1 MSGIEVHFSCYVEI
15 GSAAAPRGTRRIH
28 HARDT
33 CRTARLLGAGALTL
47 LAPSAAFAAPDG
59 ASSTF
64 NPTITPSVIAPG
76 GRVTLGAGGCTGETT
91 VSSGIFDTATIP
103 SGSTTATATV
113 DSDARRGA
121 VYAVTF
127 TCGSTG
133 TSRNVNLTITGGA
146 TSSPTPTTVPTA
158 SSTALVP
165 GGVRGGLGG
174 SSGTTDTVEVAAGGD
189 PGGRGGLGRPLLRA
203 SP

>member
-1 MSGIEVHFSCYVEI
+1 MRAIRV
-15 GSAAAPRGTRRIH
+15 APL
-28 HARDT
+28 A
-33 CRTARLLGAGALTL
+33 LLGASALTL
-47 LAPSAAFAAPDG
+47 LAPSAAHAAPDG
-59 ASSTF
+59 ATSTF

-91 VSSGIFDTATIP
+91 VTSGIFDTTTIP
-103 SGSTTATATV
+103 SGSTTATATI
-113 DSDARRGA
+113 DTDARRGA

-127 TCGSTG
+127 ACGSTG

-146 TSSPTPTTVPTA
+146 TSTPTPTATAVPTA

-174 SSGTTDTVEVAAGGD
+174 SSGSTDTLEVAAGA
-189 PGGRGGLGRPLLRA
+189 GLVAMAAAGALYFARRRTA
-203 SP
+203 DRRH

>member
-1 MSGIEVHFSCYVEI
+1 MRAIRV
-15 GSAAAPRGTRRIH
+15 APL
-28 HARDT
+28 A
-33 CRTARLLGAGALTL
+33 LLGATALTL
-47 LAPSAAFAAPDG
+47 IAPSTAFAAPDG
-59 ASSTF
+59 ATSTF
-64 NPTITPSVIAPG
+64 NPTISPSVIAPG

-91 VSSGIFDTATIP
+91 VSSGIFDTTTIP

-113 DSDARRGA
+113 DTDARRGA

-127 TCGSTG
+127 ACGSTG

-146 TSSPTPTTVPTA
+146 TSTPTPTPTTVPTA

-174 SSGTTDTVEVAAGGD
+174 SSGTTDTVEVAAGAA
-189 PGGRGGLGRPLLRA
+189 LVIAAA
-203 SP
+203 SGALYFARRRTADRRH

>member
-1 MSGIEVHFSCYVEI
+1 MRAIRV
-15 GSAAAPRGTRRIH
+15 APL
-28 HARDT
+28 A
-33 CRTARLLGAGALTL
+33 LLGASALTL
-47 LAPSAAFAAPDG
+47 LAPSAAHAAPDG
-59 ASSTF
+59 ATSTF

-91 VSSGIFDTATIP
+91 VTSGIFDTTTIP
-103 SGSTTATATV
+103 SGSTTATATI
-113 DSDARRGA
+113 DTDARRGA

-127 TCGSTG
+127 ACGSTG

-146 TSSPTPTTVPTA
+146 TSTPTPTPTTVPTA

-174 SSGTTDTVEVAAGGD
+174 SSGPRDTGGV
-189 PGGRGGLGRPLLRA
+189 GGGGA
-203 SP
+203 

>member
-1 MSGIEVHFSCYVEI
+1 MRAIRV
-15 GSAAAPRGTRRIH
+15 APL
-28 HARDT
+28 A
-33 CRTARLLGAGALTL
+33 LLGASALTL
-47 LAPSAAFAAPDG
+47 LAPSAAHAAPDG
-59 ASSTF
+59 ATSTF

-91 VSSGIFDTATIP
+91 VTSGIFDTTTIP
-103 SGSTTATATV
+103 SGSTTATATI
-113 DSDARRGA
+113 DTDARRGA

-127 TCGSTG
+127 ACGSTG

-146 TSSPTPTTVPTA
+146 TSTPTPTPTTVPTA

-174 SSGTTDTVEVAAGGD
+174 SSGAIDTMEVAAGAALVTTAAAGALYFARRRTAD
-189 PGGRGGLGRPLLRA
+189 RRH
-203 SP
+203 

>member
-1 MSGIEVHFSCYVEI
+1 MRAIRV
-15 GSAAAPRGTRRIH
+15 APL
-28 HARDT
+28 A
-33 CRTARLLGAGALTL
+33 LLGAGALAL
-47 LAPSAAFAAPDG
+47 IAPSAAFAAPDG

-76 GRVTLGAGGCTGETT
+76 GRVTLGSGGCTGETT
-91 VSSGIFDTATIP
+91 VSSGVFDTTVIP
-103 SGSTTATATV
+103 SGSTTGSATV
-113 DSDARRGA
+113 DTDARRGA

-127 TCGSTG
+127 SCGSTG

-146 TSSPTPTTVPTA
+146 TSTPTPTTRPTTVPTA

-174 SSGTTDTVEVAAGGD
+174 SAASTDTLEIAAGAALVAAAASGALYFA
-189 PGGRGGLGRPLLRA
+189 RRRA
-203 SP
+203 ADRRH

>member
-1 MSGIEVHFSCYVEI
+1 MRAIRV
-15 GSAAAPRGTRRIH
+15 APL
-28 HARDT
+28 A
-33 CRTARLLGAGALTL
+33 LLGASALTL
-47 LAPSAAFAAPDG
+47 LAPSAAHAAPDG

-64 NPTITPSVIAPG
+64 NPTISPSVIAPG

-91 VSSGIFDTATIP
+91 VTSGIFDTVTIP
-103 SGSTTATATV
+103 SGSTTATASV
-113 DSDARRGA
+113 DTDARRGA

-127 TCGSTG
+127 ACGSTG

-146 TSSPTPTTVPTA
+146 TSTPTPTPTTVPTA

-174 SSGTTDTVEVAAGGD
+174 SSGTTDTVEVAAGAA
-189 PGGRGGLGRPLLRA
+189 LVVAAA
-203 SP
+203 SGALYFARRRTTDRRH

>member
-1 MSGIEVHFSCYVEI
+1 MRAIRV
-15 GSAAAPRGTRRIH
+15 APL
-28 HARDT
+28 A
-33 CRTARLLGAGALTL
+33 LLGAGALTL

-174 SSGTTDTVEVAAGGD
+174 SSGTTDTVEVAAGGA
-189 PGGRGGLGRPLLRA
+189 LVVAAA
-203 SP
+203 SGALYFARRRNADRRH

>member
-1 MSGIEVHFSCYVEI
+1 MRAIRV
-15 GSAAAPRGTRRIH
+15 APL
-28 HARDT
+28 A
-33 CRTARLLGAGALTL
+33 LLGASALTL
-47 LAPSAAFAAPDG
+47 IAPSTALAAPDG
-59 ASSTF
+59 AASTF

-76 GRVTLGAGGCTGETT
+76 GRVTLGSGGCTGETT
-91 VSSGIFDTATIP
+91 VSSGIFDTTAIP

-113 DSDARRGA
+113 DTEARRGA

-127 TCGSTG
+127 SCGSTG

-146 TSSPTPTTVPTA
+146 TSSPTPTPTAPTSVPTA

-174 SSGTTDTVEVAAGGD
+174 SSGTTGTVEIAAGA
-189 PGGRGGLGRPLLRA
+189 GLVLAAA
-203 SP
+203 SGAVYFARRRTTARRH

>member
-1 MSGIEVHFSCYVEI
+1 MRAIRV
-15 GSAAAPRGTRRIH
+15 APL
-28 HARDT
+28 A
-33 CRTARLLGAGALTL
+33 LLGASALTL
-47 LAPSAAFAAPDG
+47 IAPSAALAAPDG
-59 ASSTF
+59 ATSTF

-91 VSSGIFDTATIP
+91 VSSGIFDTTVIP

-113 DSDARRGA
+113 DTDARRGA

-146 TSSPTPTTVPTA
+146 TSTPTPAPRVPTA

-174 SSGTTDTVEVAAGGD
+174 SSGTTDTVEVAAGA
-189 PGGRGGLGRPLLRA
+189 GLVLAAA
-203 SP
+203 SGALYFARRRNTARRH

>member
-1 MSGIEVHFSCYVEI
+1 MRAIRV
-15 GSAAAPRGTRRIH
+15 APL
-28 HARDT
+28 A
-33 CRTARLLGAGALTL
+33 LLGASALTL
-47 LAPSAAFAAPDG
+47 LAPSAAHAAPDG

-64 NPTITPSVIAPG
+64 NPTISPSVIAPG

-91 VSSGIFDTATIP
+91 VSSGIFDTVTIP

-113 DSDARRGA
+113 DTDARRGA

-127 TCGSTG
+127 ACGSTG

-146 TSSPTPTTVPTA
+146 TSTPTPTPTTVPTA

-174 SSGTTDTVEVAAGGD
+174 SSGTTDTVEVAAGAA
-189 PGGRGGLGRPLLRA
+189 LVVAAA
-203 SP
+203 SGALYFARRRTTDRRH

>member
-1 MSGIEVHFSCYVEI
+1 MRAIRV
-15 GSAAAPRGTRRIH
+15 APL
-28 HARDT
+28 A
-33 CRTARLLGAGALTL
+33 LLGASALTL
-47 LAPSAAFAAPDG
+47 IAPSTAFAAPDG

-91 VSSGIFDTATIP
+91 VSSGVFDTATIP
-103 SGSTTATATV
+103 SGSTSATATV
-113 DSDARRGA
+113 DTDARRGA

-146 TSSPTPTTVPTA
+146 TSSPTPTPTPTTVPTA
-158 SSTALVP
+158 SSTTLVP

-174 SSGTTDTVEVAAGGD
+174 SSGATDTVEVAAGGA
-189 PGGRGGLGRPLLRA
+189 LVVAAA
-203 SP
+203 SGALYFARRRNADRRH

>member
-1 MSGIEVHFSCYVEI
+1 MRAIRV
-15 GSAAAPRGTRRIH
+15 APL
-28 HARDT
+28 A
-33 CRTARLLGAGALTL
+33 LLGASALTL
-47 LAPSAAFAAPDG
+47 LAPSAAHAAPDG

-64 NPTITPSVIAPG
+64 NPTISPSVIAPG

-91 VSSGIFDTATIP
+91 VTSGIFDTVTIP

-113 DSDARRGA
+113 DTDARRGA

-127 TCGSTG
+127 ACGSTG

-146 TSSPTPTTVPTA
+146 TSTPTPTPTTVPTA

-174 SSGTTDTVEVAAGGD
+174 SSGTTDTVEVAAGAA
-189 PGGRGGLGRPLLRA
+189 LVVAAA
-203 SP
+203 SGALYFARRRTTDRRH

>member
-1 MSGIEVHFSCYVEI
+1 MRAIRV
-15 GSAAAPRGTRRIH
+15 APL
-28 HARDT
+28 A
-33 CRTARLLGAGALTL
+33 LLGAGALTL
-47 LAPSAAFAAPDG
+47 IAPSAAFAAPDG

-91 VSSGIFDTATIP
+91 VSSGIFDTTTIP

-133 TSRNVNLTITGGA
+133 TSRNRQPDDHRRRDDQPHA
-146 TSSPTPTTVPTA
+146 HPAPTPTTVPTA

-174 SSGTTDTVEVAAGGD
+174 STGATDTVEVAAGGPWWSRRPRAPSTSRVAVTPTAATD
-189 PGGRGGLGRPLLRA
+189 REHAAHGSRPG
-203 SP
+203 S

>member
-1 MSGIEVHFSCYVEI
+1 MRAIRV
-15 GSAAAPRGTRRIH
+15 APL
-28 HARDT
+28 A
-33 CRTARLLGAGALTL
+33 LLGAGALTL

-64 NPTITPSVIAPG
+64 NPTIAPSVIAPG

-91 VSSGIFDTATIP
+91 VSSGIFDTTTIP

-146 TSSPTPTTVPTA
+146 TSSPTPTPTPPPTTVPTA

-174 SSGTTDTVEVAAGGD
+174 SSGTTDTVEVAAGGA
-189 PGGRGGLGRPLLRA
+189 LVVTAA
-203 SP
+203 SGALYFARRRNADRRH